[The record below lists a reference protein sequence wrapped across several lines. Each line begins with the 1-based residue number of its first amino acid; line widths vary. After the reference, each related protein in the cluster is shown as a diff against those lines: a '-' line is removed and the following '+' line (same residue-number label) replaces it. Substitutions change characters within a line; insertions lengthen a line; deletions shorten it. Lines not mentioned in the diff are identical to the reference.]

1 MKKGSAGSEEKE
13 RVVYEFDAF
22 RADPVRRV
30 LYRRGEP
37 VAITPKALSILLVL
51 LERAGDVVEKKELI
65 ERVWPGMFVSDANLT
80 QNVFSLRKTLGE
92 RAGGNRFIV
101 TVPGQGYSFAGEVQR
116 IERQSTGEFP
126 IVVQVPPAPAAAAAS
141 SSEEMPAFKD
151 SAAPV
156 AVPAPSSKPRLPW
169 RVLAVLLVL
178 AALGAALI
186 SLLYSSRQTG
196 VSGLRASRISV
207 RPTIAVLDFKNL
219 SPTGDSRWLETAFA
233 EMLTTDLAE
242 GGAMRV
248 IRGEVVS
255 EAWRSLAL
263 PDPSSLAPSD
273 VKQLHEAL
281 GANLVV
287 VGSYLPMGGKIR
299 LDLRVLKAPEGEPVT
314 SFAEVGT
321 EPELFELVS
330 RAGGR
335 LRRVLEIAELS
346 PQQMREMQALHPA
359 NPQARRLY
367 SQGLKRLRAFDPP
380 GALGFLQQAAA
391 ADPESAVIH
400 SALSQAW
407 SVLGY
412 DARAVTEAGKA
423 MDLAKS
429 LSREERL
436 AIEGRFYKA
445 AKNWEKASHAYQS
458 LWTFFPDDIDY
469 GLQLAE
475 CLQNG
480 GRGAEAAEILAA
492 LRELPTPAGEDP
504 RIDLIEARNAS
515 RLSDFSTE
523 KRAAEKAVAKGRKFG
538 QDLVVAQ
545 ALVYQGEA
553 LLKTGRPKDAI
564 RLYRE
569 SAALCDKAGYQ
580 WGKGKALAYVGDGL
594 QILGDLKGAEEANE
608 ESLAIAQ
615 RLGSAIGISSQLY
628 NLGQL
633 QHDRGELSKALAL
646 LERSRQWSIQ
656 MGDRLREV
664 EALRAEGSVLLD
676 QGRLEEAQQRFES
689 SLAISQAIGR
699 STEEAVSLDNLG
711 RVLALQGELGEAR
724 RRQRKAFDLLH
735 QSGEP
740 SLAASALATW
750 AEADAKLGDIRSG
763 WQRSAQALK
772 AMQQAGDRI
781 GGGRVLG
788 ARAWLAYEMGD
799 LAASRAMADEQLR
812 IARET
817 GARSLAA
824 WGLQNRGRVDLAAGD
839 FAAARGSFEE
849 ALRSASGLGET
860 LRAMEIRLDL
870 AGLALA
876 AGQPGEAALL
886 AGEAAA
892 WFRERGIPGGEAEA
906 LSLLAEAL
914 VRQGRREQGRKA
926 AAEARAT
933 LEGEFEDRQVRVMV
947 NIRLARSEVVLA
959 EPQEAVE
966 LLRHATAE
974 AARSGLIAAGLEAR
988 LALAELQ
995 RSLKDPAAEAA
1006 LAAVRKEARAR
1017 GFKRLAAVT

>member
-1 MKKGSAGSEEKE
+1 MKRGSAGSEERE

-92 RAGGNRFIV
+92 RAGGNRFIA
-101 TVPGQGYSFAGEVQR
+101 TVPGQGYSFVGEVQR
-116 IERQSTGEFP
+116 IERQSTGEMP
-126 IVVQVPPAPAAAAAS
+126 IVVEAPPASAVVLP
-141 SSEEMPAFKD
+141 SEERPAVEAP
-151 SAAPV
+151 AAPV
-156 AVPAPSSKPRLPW
+156 AMPTPSPRRRLPFK
-169 RVLAVLLVL
+169 VLAVLLVL
-178 AALGAALI
+178 AALGAALV
-186 SLLYSSRQTG
+186 SFLHSSRQTG
-196 VSGLRASRISV
+196 VSGIRASRIPV

-273 VKQLHEAL
+273 VKQLYEAL
-281 GANLVV
+281 GANLIV

-346 PQQMREMQALHPA
+346 PQQMREMEALHPA

-367 SQGLKRLRAFDPP
+367 SQGLKRLRAFDP

-400 SALSQAW
+400 STLSQAW

-445 AKNWEKASHAYQS
+445 AKNWEKASQAYQS

-538 QDLVVAQ
+538 QNLVVAQ
-545 ALVYQGEA
+545 ALVYLGEA
-553 LLKTGRPKDAI
+553 LLKTGRPHDAI

-608 ESLAIAQ
+608 ESLAIAR

-646 LERSRQWSIQ
+646 LEQSRQWSIQ

-724 RRQRKAFDLLH
+724 RRHRKAVDLLH

-740 SLAASALATW
+740 NLAASALAAW

-772 AMQQAGDRI
+772 AMKQAGDRI

-788 ARAWLAYEMGD
+788 SRAWLAYEMGD
-799 LAASRAMADEQLR
+799 LGASRAMAEEQLR

-817 GARSLAA
+817 GAKSLAA
-824 WGLQNRGRVDLAAGD
+824 WGLQNRGRVELAAGEL
-839 FAAARGSFEE
+839 AAARGSFEE
-849 ALRSASGLGET
+849 GLRSAASLGET

-870 AGLALA
+870 AGLVLA

-886 AGEAAA
+886 AGDAAA
-892 WFRERGIPGGEAEA
+892 WYRERGIPGGEAEA

-914 VRQGRREQGRKA
+914 VRQGRKEMGRKA
-926 AAEARAT
+926 AADARARV
-933 LEGEFEDRQVRVMV
+933 EACEDREVRTMV
-947 NIRLARSEVVLA
+947 NVRLARSEA
-959 EPQEAVE
+959 AWGQPQEALE

-974 AARSGLIAAGLEAR
+974 ASRSGLAAAGLEAR

-995 RSLKDPAAEAA
+995 RTLKDPAAEAA
-1006 LAAVRKEARAR
+1006 LAAVRKEAKAR
-1017 GFKRLAAVT
+1017 GFKRLAAAT